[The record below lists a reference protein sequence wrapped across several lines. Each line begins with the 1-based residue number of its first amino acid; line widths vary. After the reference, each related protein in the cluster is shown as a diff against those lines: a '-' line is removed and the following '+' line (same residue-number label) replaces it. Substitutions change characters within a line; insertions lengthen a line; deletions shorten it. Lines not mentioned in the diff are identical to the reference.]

1 MMAWMNQHKILTALI
16 VVWLL
21 GLVTWPTYRV
31 FSENPPE
38 IAAGTAT
45 ALATVYGLPA
55 IAVALWKWRG
65 DNIRGRD

>member
-1 MMAWMNQHKILTALI
+1 MWDFMHKHRIPTALI

-38 IAAGTAT
+38 ITGSTAT
-45 ALATVYGLPA
+45 ALGIVYGLPA

-65 DNIRGRD
+65 KIMGGKD